1 MGCVLYLFKYVWFV
15 TVSNFVSIILCL
27 FRLGSSWP
35 SSCPWLYCWP
45 SSPTKS
51 PQPPLKSPSCVR
63 QTHSTTGFKFTFQR
77 FSTWIQAK
85 EMSFST
91 SQFTSRCIQTFTWQ
105 GCCKSGPMIW
115 SRTMTFTYLLCNL
128 FNFIEGWYFAP
139 VLIRIKYFC
148 TLNKVNNHR
157 HLVI

>member
-1 MGCVLYLFKYVWFV
+1 MGFVLYLFIRLVCNSIEFCIYNPLSVQIGFIL
-15 TVSNFVSIILCL
+15 TVLLSLAVLLTIITDKIPSTSIEVSILCKANTIN
-27 FRLGSSWP
+27 
-35 SSCPWLYCWP
+35 Y
-45 SSPTKS
+45 
-51 PQPPLKSPSCVR
+51 
-63 QTHSTTGFKFTFQR
+63 TGFKFTFQR

-91 SQFTSRCIQTFTWQ
+91 TQFTSRCIQTFTWQ